1 MKQETIIKRLQAR
14 ALANYNNGW
23 DTFVECYEA
32 ADWLAFTTN
41 DDTGEPMTWREAL
54 AMAEQC
60 VSIWRER
67 EAEAA
72 SYSENFLKAE
82 ADALAIENALLKL
95 CEADDGDD
103 WSPREPLQFI
113 PHASDYSRFD

>member
-1 MKQETIIKRLQAR
+1 MKQATIIKRLQAR
-14 ALANYNNGW
+14 ALANYSNGW

-72 SYSENFLKAE
+72 RYR
-82 ADALAIENALLKL
+82 AD
-95 CEADDGDD
+95 
-103 WSPREPLQFI
+103 
-113 PHASDYSRFD
+113 Y